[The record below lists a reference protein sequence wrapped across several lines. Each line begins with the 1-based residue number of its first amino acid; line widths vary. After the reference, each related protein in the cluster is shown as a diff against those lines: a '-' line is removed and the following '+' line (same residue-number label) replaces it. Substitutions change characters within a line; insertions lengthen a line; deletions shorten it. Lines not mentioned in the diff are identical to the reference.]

1 MGSSVVAVQ
10 DSLELRIVS
19 DLPVPRSFA
28 PLTSAFESE
37 RSDVP
42 LLQVLGLQKAYGGLQ
57 AVSGV
62 DLDLPGMPSGQITG
76 LIGPNGAGKTTL
88 LNIISGVERAT
99 AGRVLFRGNDIGA
112 LPQHQLAARGLVRT
126 FQISR
131 DLGQLT
137 VLENLL
143 LARPQQTGEK
153 LLRLFADGKRIK
165 QEEEAAIETART
177 ALLKVNLWRL
187 ADAPAATLSGGQKK
201 LLELSRALM
210 LRPKLVL
217 LDEPAAGVAPAME
230 EILIDTIR
238 GLAAE
243 GVDFLIIEHDL
254 DVVAAL
260 CEHIYVMAAGKILT
274 QGSFA
279 QVTGDARV
287 VEAYLGLKT

>member
-1 MGSSVVAVQ
+1 MGSSVIAIQ
-10 DSLELRIVS
+10 DSLDLRIVS
-19 DLPVPRSFA
+19 DVPAPRSF
-28 PLTSAFESE
+28 TSPARAAGNE

-42 LLQVLGLQKAYGGLQ
+42 LLQVRGIQKAYGGLQ
-57 AVSGV
+57 AVSG
-62 DLDLPGMPSGQITG
+62 LDLNLLGGRITG

-99 AGRVLFRGNDIGA
+99 AGRVLFRGNDIGG
-112 LPQHQLAARGLVRT
+112 LPQHQLAAQGLVRT

-143 LARPQQTGEK
+143 LARPKQTGEK
-153 LLRLFADGKRIK
+153 LLGLFADGGRVRR
-165 QEEEAAIETART
+165 EEEAAIETARL
-177 ALLKVNLWRL
+177 ALLRVNLWQL

-210 LRPKLVL
+210 LKPKLLL

-230 EILIDTIR
+230 EVLIDTIH
-238 GLAAE
+238 GFAAD

-260 CEHIYVMAAGKILT
+260 CEHVYVMAAGRILT

-279 QVTGDARV
+279 QVTADSRV
-287 VEAYLGLKT
+287 VEAYLGLKA

>member
-1 MGSSVVAVQ
+1 MGSPAVTVKDHVDLGTISDPAMSRSLVAPTGSIEPTIGGDCLLKVRG
-10 DSLELRIVS
+10 LR
-19 DLPVPRSFA
+19 
-28 PLTSAFESE
+28 
-37 RSDVP
+37 
-42 LLQVLGLQKAYGGLQ
+42 KAYGGLE
-57 AVSGV
+57 AVAGV
-62 DLDLPGMPSGQITG
+62 DLDLPGGRITG

-88 LNIISGVERAT
+88 LNIISGIERPT
-99 AGRVLFRGNDIGA
+99 AGQVLFRGDDIGA
-112 LPQHQLAARGLVRT
+112 LPQHRLAGLGLVRT

-131 DLGQLT
+131 ELGRLT

-153 LLRLFADGKRIK
+153 LLKLFAHGKRVK
-165 QEEEAAIETART
+165 QEEAEAIETARA

-210 LRPKLVL
+210 LNPKLVL

-230 EILIDTIR
+230 EILVSTIR

-260 CEHIYVMAAGKILT
+260 CEHVHVMAAGTILT
-274 QGSFA
+274 EGSFA
-279 QVTGDARV
+279 QVVSDARV
-287 VEAYLGLKT
+287 VEAYLGLKA

>member
-1 MGSSVVAVQ
+1 MGSTAIALP
-10 DSLELRIVS
+10 DSLDLRIVS
-19 DLPVPRSFA
+19 DLPARRAVA
-28 PLTSAFESE
+28 PLTGTVE
-37 RSDVP
+37 RPMSDGP
-42 LLQVLGLQKAYGGLQ
+42 LLQVLGLQKTYGGLQ
-57 AVSGV
+57 AVAGV
-62 DLDLPGMPSGQITG
+62 DLDLPGAPGGQITG

-112 LPQHQLAARGLVRT
+112 LPQHRLAALGLVRT

-143 LARPQQTGEK
+143 LARPQQTGERLIK
-153 LLRLFADGKRIK
+153 LFAYRKRVR

-177 ALLKVNLWRL
+177 ALLRVNLWQL
-187 ADAPAATLSGGQKK
+187 ANAPAATLSGGQKK

-260 CEHIYVMAAGKILT
+260 CEHVYVMAAGRILT

-287 VEAYLGLKT
+287 VEAYLGLKA

>member
-1 MGSSVVAVQ
+1 MGSSVSAVQ
-10 DSLELRIVS
+10 DSLDLRIVS
-19 DLPVPRSFA
+19 DVSAPRSLA
-28 PLTSAFESE
+28 PPAQAAGNE

-42 LLQVLGLQKAYGGLQ
+42 LLQVRGIQKAYGGLQ
-57 AVSGV
+57 AVSGL
-62 DLDLPGMPSGQITG
+62 DLDLPGGRITG

-99 AGRVLFRGNDIGA
+99 AGRVLFRGNDIGV
-112 LPQHQLAARGLVRT
+112 LPQHRLAAQGLVRT

-143 LARPQQTGEK
+143 LARPKQTGEK
-153 LLRLFADGKRIK
+153 LLRLFADGGRVRR
-165 QEEEAAIETART
+165 EEEAAIETARA
-177 ALLKVNLWRL
+177 ALLKVNLWQL

-210 LRPKLVL
+210 LKPKLLL

-238 GLAAE
+238 GFAAE
-243 GVDFLIIEHDL
+243 GVDFLVIEHDL

-260 CEHIYVMAAGKILT
+260 CEHVYVMAAGKILT

-279 QVTGDARV
+279 QVAADSRV
-287 VEAYLGLKT
+287 VEAYLGLKA